1 MEASQELGT
10 VSLAVPPGPGQL
22 GLVRYGQDRLVLG
35 EDGRDAIGEI
45 VLLRLDQV
53 TDHLFHTPRVD
64 RRMPAHQ
71 AVGQT
76 PDLGLGYRRRGRQ
89 RSCHLRDAPARHD
102 QRLSS
107 ATRTPSPIIT
117 TELSRSRI
125 LLTRVPSPPPPIRLT
140 T

>member
-1 MEASQELGT
+1 M

-71 AVGQT
+71 AVGRT
-76 PDLGLGYRRRGRQ
+76 RTSASGTAGVADSAAATSETLRRDTISG
-89 RSCHLRDAPARHD
+89 SPALRAHPAR
-102 QRLSS
+102 SS
-107 ATRTPSPIIT
+107 RPS
-117 TELSRSRI
+117 
-125 LLTRVPSPPPPIRLT
+125 
-140 T
+140 